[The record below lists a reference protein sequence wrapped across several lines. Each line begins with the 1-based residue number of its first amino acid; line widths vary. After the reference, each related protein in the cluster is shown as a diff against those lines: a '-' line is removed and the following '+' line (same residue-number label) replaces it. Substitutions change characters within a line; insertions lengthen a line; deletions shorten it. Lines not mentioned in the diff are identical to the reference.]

1 MRALFLAL
9 LATCA
14 LALPAAAQY
23 NEEDVNIKITVRA
36 QDAGII
42 GNEVGGA
49 YIIMRDR
56 RNGDVLAEGVTAGDS
71 GDAKK
76 IMGATARDA
85 VLSSDTSADFQF
97 SLAIL
102 EPLPVTVTAR
112 APLVQGQS
120 EITASHDMILIPGQ
134 DYSTGDGILINVP
147 GFIVNISEP
156 AVAKTIK
163 HDPNKTTDLRVHVAK
178 LSGDAVGA
186 KDGPWPESR
195 YKVQAHIFKE
205 SVFATSAALTYGNE
219 PGLFTAKLKMPLP
232 GTYRVIVSAFD
243 PLTKESGIDSTTI
256 TFE

>member
-1 MRALFLAL
+1 MRALFLTL

-36 QDAGII
+36 QDGRIV
-42 GNEVGGA
+42 GNGVGGA
-49 YIIMRDR
+49 YVIMRDR

-71 GDAKK
+71 GDVKT
-76 IMGATARDA
+76 IMSATARDA
-85 VLSSDTSADFQF
+85 VLGSDTSADFEF
-97 SLAIL
+97 SLAVL
-102 EPLPVTVTAR
+102 EPLPVTVSAR
-112 APLVQGQS
+112 APLAQGQS
-120 EITASHDMILIPGQ
+120 EVTANHDMILIPGQ
-134 DYSTGDGILINVP
+134 DYSTGDGILITVP
-147 GFIVNISEP
+147 GFMVDIAEP

-163 HDPNKTTDLRVHVAK
+163 HDPEKTTALRVHVAK

-186 KDGPWPESR
+186 KDGPWPADR

-205 SVFATSAALTYGNE
+205 SVFVTSAALTYGNE
-219 PGLFTAKLKMPLP
+219 PGLFSAKLKMPLP